1 MNKITKN
8 IIEKNLGK
16 KEIKIMIEINDE
28 KRVNIKNYS
37 NNENKNIFSLNDEE
51 ILLIINELIY
61 LK

>member
-1 MNKITKN
+1 VNKITKN

-51 ILLIINELIY
+51 ILLIINELIN
-61 LK
+61 